1 MKKLLLLAGTI
12 VSMQT
17 CAQVTLFEDDFE
29 SGGGNWTL
37 NGGSGGNTWI
47 VNSEYTGYS
56 GIIDDTPSQPGGTVN
71 GPYSAYMHIYN
82 DQACSMLDICNA
94 SFDAGTTSN
103 QPTTKTANVSTTGF
117 TNVTL
122 SFIYLCAGQTG
133 SAYGVVEYSTDNGSS
148 WTAAGT
154 QFSNVTTWTTA
165 TVTDP
170 GFNNQ
175 ANFKFRFRWVNGSSG
190 NDPAFAVDEIQLI
203 GTQGSSASVAT
214 AAIMNA
220 NHCTNA
226 SSSITVPFMASGTVN
241 AGNVYT
247 AKLSDAVGSFASPTV
262 IGTLTS
268 SSTGGL
274 SINGT
279 IPSGLPAGTGYQ
291 VRVDASDPNTT
302 GAVSATSISINTPPA
317 VSFIS
322 LPADGVICIGE
333 SATIQANGGNTYV
346 WSPAGT
352 LDNSNTATVSATP
365 ATTTTYSVLVTGQ
378 TGCSS
383 TGTFVVTVDQCASI
397 TENNTIQLSV
407 FPNPAK
413 DILFI
418 TNKGLMAISAV
429 EIIDLAG
436 RTIKSFNSLPES
448 ISIQDL
454 PQGSFILKI
463 QYQEGVSTIPFVKN

>member
-17 CAQVTLFEDDFE
+17 YAQVTLFEDDFE

-56 GIIDDTPSQPGGTVN
+56 GIIDDTPGQPGGTVN

-82 DQACSMLDICNA
+82 DQACSILDICNA

-103 QPTTKTANVSTTGF
+103 QPTTKTTNVSTSGF

-133 SAYGVVEYSTDNGSS
+133 SAYGVVEYSIDNGVS
-148 WTAAGT
+148 WNAAGT
-154 QFSNVTTWTTA
+154 QYSNVTTWTTA

-170 GFNNQ
+170 AFNNQ
-175 ANFKFRFRWVNGSSG
+175 TNFKFRFRWVNGSSG

-203 GTQGSSASVAT
+203 GTPGSFATVAT

-247 AKLSDAVGSFASPTV
+247 AQLSDAAGSFASPTA

-268 SSTGGL
+268 SSTGSL

-291 VRVDASDPNTT
+291 VRVDASDPATT
-302 GAVSATSISINTPPA
+302 GAVSATSISINTPPS

-322 LPADGVICIGE
+322 LPADGVICVGE
-333 SATIQANGGNTYV
+333 SATIQANGGNTYA
-346 WSPAGT
+346 WSPAGS

-365 ATTTTYSVLVTGQ
+365 AATTTYSVLVTSQ

-397 TENNTIQLSV
+397 TENNTILLSV
-407 FPNPAK
+407 FPNPA
-413 DILFI
+413 
-418 TNKGLMAISAV
+418 TNQLNIAV
-429 EIIDLAG
+429 EGNSKPAGMTITDING
-436 RTIKSFNSLPES
+436 RTVRSFEAFTNQIDISNLNSGTYF
-448 ISIQDL
+448 ISITTMN
-454 PQGSFILKI
+454 GISKTMFIK
-463 QYQEGVSTIPFVKN
+463 E